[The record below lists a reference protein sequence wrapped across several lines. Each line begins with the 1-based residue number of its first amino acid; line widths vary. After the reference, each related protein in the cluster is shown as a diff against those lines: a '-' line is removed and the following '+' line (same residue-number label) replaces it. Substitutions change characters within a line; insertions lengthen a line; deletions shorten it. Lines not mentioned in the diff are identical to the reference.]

1 MKADDLQSAVE
12 AWAKLDNARKLR
24 FEPLLA
30 RLRLLRNVV
39 LNPYSHP
46 LAPNIPT
53 TEVQAAIAEVEKLI
67 AAFDGKP

>member
-1 MKADDLQSAVE
+1 MKADVLLKAVE
-12 AWAKLDNARKLR
+12 DWAKQEPDRKLR
-24 FEPLLA
+24 LEPMLI

-53 TEVQAAIAEVEKLI
+53 TEVQSAIAEVEKLI
-67 AAFDGKP
+67 AAFAGKP